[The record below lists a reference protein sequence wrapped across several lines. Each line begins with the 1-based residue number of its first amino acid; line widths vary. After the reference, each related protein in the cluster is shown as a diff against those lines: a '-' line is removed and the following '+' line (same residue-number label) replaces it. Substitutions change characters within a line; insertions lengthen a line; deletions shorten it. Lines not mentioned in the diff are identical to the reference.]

1 MLETGSRNEQ
11 TEFRRALLQEVDGT
25 PEFVFADVVA
35 DDDLGAGLDD
45 VADDRLEAGVPAWLV
60 EARSPVEQCLNFRG
74 LHEARIHV
82 VSPLVWV
89 RYAYVRFE
97 IVSGRHRGA
106 RMGAGRAAAPQKVP

>member
-11 TEFRRALLQEVDGT
+11 TKFRCALLQEVDGT

-60 EARSPVEQCLNFRG
+60 EARRVSITAIQTLAKMRHTGFKPLLSAVVVA
-74 LHEARIHV
+74 ARR
-82 VSPLVWV
+82 SSRV
-89 RYAYVRFE
+89 RSA
-97 IVSGRHRGA
+97 
-106 RMGAGRAAAPQKVP
+106 QT

>member
-82 VSPLVWV
+82 VSPLGPLCG
-89 RYAYVRFE
+89 RSSFE
-97 IVSGRHRGA
+97 IVSG
-106 RMGAGRAAAPQKVP
+106 